1 MNNTLVIEYGQRMDR
16 RVEEFIKSSN
26 GTGWDK
32 VDLLDSDI
40 ENMHRKTDSILK
52 SMDSDLRNEL
62 ALLNSN
68 YNKTLINFEKSHD
81 K

>member
-68 YNKTLINFEKSHD
+68 YNKTLINFEKSLD